1 MKKFSLIIL
10 SAFLALMFLAGDLV
24 VAMEKPEGYPKRAI
38 EFVIRSGPGS
48 GAGMFAQ
55 AFAKGMKKALG
66 VPIKFSYKPGAGGQI
81 AVAYFL
87 DQPADGHTLLVSSPT
102 MVVNTVL
109 GRAKY
114 QLDDIIWLALGAHD
128 IEAIHTR
135 VDSKFQTLKDI
146 QDYCQKNPKLA
157 LTIAGAG
164 ALSFDQMWVELLNK
178 RANIRLKFVPFEK
191 SSMRRASFQAGHT
204 DLQSDELIDME
215 GLYKAGISKPLVIG
229 YHKRVRKYPDVQCT
243 GELGVDVTIGR
254 WRGIVCKKGTP
265 EPVVKYLEGILA
277 EAFKSEPVQKYLEED
292 LGHER
297 TNFMG
302 REEYTKLVEGQR
314 AIFREMLKEIGFL
327 RE

>member
-1 MKKFSLIIL
+1 MKKCHYIIFFVL
-10 SAFLALMFLAGDLV
+10 TMILLTSVFVF
-24 VAMEKPEGYPKRAI
+24 AMEKPKGYPSRPI

-48 GAGMFAQ
+48 GAGMFAE
-55 AFAKGMKKALG
+55 AFAKDMKKTLG

-81 AVAYFL
+81 AVSYFL

-114 QLDDIIWLALGAHD
+114 KLDDIIWLALGAHD

-146 QDYCQKNPKLA
+146 QDYLKKNPKLA

-243 GELGVDVTIGR
+243 KELGVDVTIGR
-254 WRGIVCKKGTP
+254 WRGIVCRKGTP
-265 EPVVKYLEGILA
+265 GPIVKYLEGVLA
-277 EAFKSEPVQKYLEED
+277 EAFKSEPVKKYLEED

-297 TNFMG
+297 TEFMG
-302 REEYTKLVEGQR
+302 RDEYTKLVMGQR
-314 AIFREMLKEIGFL
+314 AIFREMLEEIGFL
-327 RE
+327 RKD